1 MLLAKKRGTSVIG
14 KVATGTV
21 TDINEQAYYVQIAGQ
36 TYALPKVEVTQ
47 EETPALGSQV
57 AGFIYENK
65 QKKRMMTQFWPVAG
79 PDQYGWGKVTQTRRD
94 LGVFVDIGLP
104 DKDVVISE
112 DDLPFEASR
121 WPRPDDQ
128 LLVRLET
135 DLKDRIWAK
144 LADEKIFEQLSQNF
158 PDNLNNKNIA
168 GTVYSSRPI
177 GAFVITDEYYLAF
190 VHSSQSYQ
198 PLRLGEHITGRVIGA
213 SKYGRLNLSVLPR
226 SYEEIDDDAQMLL
239 VSLQREATKTL
250 PFSDASSPEEIKAHF
265 GISKGAFKRAIGHL
279 LKANL
284 IVEDKAAGTIS
295 LLEQGEE

>member
-1 MLLAKKRGTSVIG
+1 MIG

-21 TDINEQAYYVQIAGQ
+21 TDVNEEAYYVQIAGQ

-47 EETPALGSQV
+47 EETPQLGSQV

-65 QKKRMMTQFWPVAG
+65 QKKLVMTQFWPVAG
-79 PDQYGWGKVTQTRRD
+79 PDTYGWGKVTQSRRD

-104 DKDVVISE
+104 DKDVVVSE
-112 DDLPFEASR
+112 DDLPAGANR
-121 WPRPDDQ
+121 WPRPGDQ

-135 DLKDRIWAK
+135 DPKNRIWAK
-144 LADEKIFEQLSQNF
+144 LADEKIFEQLAQTF
-158 PDNLNNKNIA
+158 PSNLNNRNLQ

-190 VHSSQSYQ
+190 VHSSQSYR
-198 PLRLGEHITGRVIGA
+198 PLRLGEQISARVIGT
-213 SKYGRLNLSVLPR
+213 SQYGRLNLSVLPR
-226 SYEEIDDDAQMLL
+226 SYEEIGDDAQMLL

-250 PFSDASSPEEIKAHF
+250 PFSDASSPAEIKVHF

-284 IVEDKAAGTIS
+284 ITEDKQAGTIS
-295 LLEQGEE
+295 LLKPGED